1 MPSLLAHT
9 PESLLAALTALG
21 ENIPLRSCRIAIAEI
36 VAAGKTGLVARDGLS
51 KANIAVIE
59 RYFEWT
65 RPIVEQR
72 HVDPVDR
79 SVRYLFRLADGEAVE
94 AVRIPLFAPGRFSVC
109 LSSQVGC
116 AMGCIFCA
124 TGRLGLSRHLEPGEI
139 IGTFLQVRDEIE
151 GPQAPGAEPAQ
162 RHVTP
167 DANVRRRVSG
177 VVFMG
182 QGEPL
187 HNYDA
192 VMSAASVLSNP
203 AGGRI
208 DAKSITISTVGL
220 VPQIR
225 RYTEEK
231 RPWKLV
237 ISLSSAVIETRRK
250 LLPVAGKYT
259 LDELSAA
266 VRDYAKIAPGRVT
279 LAYVVMGG
287 VNTGPEEATE
297 LARWFADVPL
307 RINLIDV
314 NDAREGG
321 FVRAPDIERAA
332 FMDSLQSLKVPIVRR
347 YSVGQSQNSA
357 CGMLAAVARAAD
369 EAGTAPAEGT

>member
-1 MPSLLAHT
+1 MPSLLGHT
-9 PESLLAALTALG
+9 PESLHAALLALD
-21 ENIPLRSCRIAIAEI
+21 ENVPLRSCRIAIADL
-36 VAAGKTGLVARDGLS
+36 VAAGKPALTNRDGLS
-51 KANIAVIE
+51 KASIAAIE
-59 RYFEWT
+59 RHFEWARPLVET
-65 RPIVEQR
+65 RHI
-72 HVDPVDR
+72 DPEDR
-79 SVRYLFRLADGEAVE
+79 SVRYLFRLADGAQVE
-94 AVRIPLFAPGRFSVC
+94 AVRIPLFKPGRFSVC

-116 AMGCIFCA
+116 AMGCVFCA
-124 TGRLGLSRHLEPGEI
+124 TGRLGLSRHLSPGEI

-151 GPQAPGAEPAQ
+151 QGALDPDEPAQ
-162 RHVTP
+162 RHV
-167 DANVRRRVSG
+167 ANDPELRRRVSG

-192 VMSAASVLSNP
+192 VMAAASVLSNP

-208 DAKSITISTVGL
+208 DAKSITISTGGL

-237 ISLSSAVIETRRK
+237 VSLSSAVQSTRQA

-259 LDELSAA
+259 LAELSDA

-279 LAYVVMGG
+279 LAYVVLGG
-287 VNTGPEEATE
+287 VNTGPEEAE
-297 LARWFADVPL
+297 ALARYFGDVPL

-314 NDAREGG
+314 NDARPDG
-321 FVRAPDIERAA
+321 FARASDSERGALL
-332 FMDSLQSLKVPIVRR
+332 DSLQGLKVPIVRR

-357 CGMLAAVARAAD
+357 CGMLAAVARA
-369 EAGTAPAEGT
+369 EAAGLPS

>member
-1 MPSLLAHT
+1 MTSLLGHT
-9 PESLLAALTALG
+9 PETLQSALTALG
-21 ENIPLRSCRIAIAEI
+21 ENVPLRSCRIVIADL
-36 VAAGKTGLVARDGLS
+36 VAAGKPGLSARDGLS
-51 KANIAVIE
+51 KATIATIE
-59 RYFEWT
+59 GHFEWA
-65 RPIVEQR
+65 RPTIEAR

-116 AMGCIFCA
+116 AMGCVFCA
-124 TGRLGLSRHLEPGEI
+124 TGRLGLSRHLTAGEI

-151 GPQAPGAEPAQ
+151 QGPHDPLAQ
-162 RHVTP
+162 RHVSP
-167 DANVRRRVSG
+167 DASVRRRVSG
-177 VVFMG
+177 AVFMG

-192 VMSAASVLSNP
+192 VMSAAAVLSNP
-203 AGGRI
+203 VGGRI

-225 RYTEEK
+225 RYTLEK

-237 ISLSSAVIETRRK
+237 ISLSSAVQETRK
-250 LLPVAGKYT
+250 SLLPVAGKYSMA
-259 LDELSAA
+259 ELSDA
-266 VRDYAKIAPGRVT
+266 VADYAKIAPGRVT

-287 VNTGPEEATE
+287 VNTGPEEAE
-297 LARWFADVPL
+297 SLARWFGDVPL

-314 NDAREGG
+314 NDARPDG
-321 FVRAPDIERAA
+321 FVRASDGERTQ
-332 FMDSLQSLKVPIVRR
+332 FVDSLQSLKVPIVRR

-357 CGMLAAVARAAD
+357 CGMLAAVARAAS
-369 EAGTAPAEGT
+369 EAGGA